1 MKKRFSWAK
10 RLLTLILVLTLI
22 PAVPAVMAAEGE
34 ENPDIQYADF
44 HTIDQAEFLKDTLSS
59 ISSYAKGSGEK
70 SYPNAV
76 WCDFSGEGLGESSEY
91 FFELSEKPDFSDSRV
106 YELRR
111 IRNQQYQLYNLE
123 AGAHVYWRVAL
134 EKEDLP
140 GRPVHEII
148 VTSGAPRNLFIYGIS
163 NMRDLGGW
171 KSSLGENAYIRQG
184 LVFRGGA
191 PNDVLKTGEEQMRDL
206 GIKVEIDLRLKSY
219 DEDLDNKPGPYIEGV
234 DYFYLT
240 LGQHANPEGPEES
253 YREIFRLISEADVNP
268 VYYHCHAG
276 ADRTGI
282 TSFYLLLMCGVS
294 FEDAARDYLFTNFS
308 IYGSRALENGPE
320 KWTQHIRGLEGDTL
334 AEKAKQWAV
343 SMGIPEETVEK
354 IRRTLIENYDPDF
367 KTENEVDPSDW
378 AAEEVDSAIDH
389 GLVPYELRVGYKDPI
404 SRGSVAGMVV
414 NLLQTASNK
423 RIDAFLSER
432 DIARPG
438 DSGYTFPFSDTRDA
452 NISAANGL
460 GIINGV
466 GKGLFNV
473 NGILTRAQAAALIN
487 RVAGVMGVDTSG
499 YTHNFTD
506 ITGNNKWV
514 DSELGWLVENGI
526 IKGVSDTRFNPGG
539 TLTKEQAIL
548 IFNRA
553 AAVLSTGSGRRSATA
568 GSTPEAGSDSY
579 ITRFFSEDEI
589 AVYMPCDDVTAPS
602 AFGSFSVTANGD
614 LDASGGYLGGGA
626 EVDDGYYTVEGFDP
640 GMSSFSVSFWVSVD
654 KLDGDPALVSN
665 KDWDSGNN
673 EGFVLSLREKDITFN
688 FGDGDNRMDERWDLP
703 YDTLDG
709 WMHVTFI
716 VNREAN
722 LVGLAYDFGPVDF
735 RPLSDELAGT
745 AISSPEKFNIGQDG
759 TGEYGDSPEAVMD
772 EIIIFS
778 RALTD
783 SDLGTL
789 AAYYAGAAD

>member
-1 MKKRFSWAK
+1 MKRHHFWVARFVA
-10 RLLTLILVLTLI
+10 LILVLAMI
-22 PAVPAVMAAEGE
+22 PVVPAVMAAEGDGE
-34 ENPDIQYADF
+34 ANIQYADF
-44 HTIDQAEFLKDTLSS
+44 HTTAQDAFLKDTLNS
-59 ISSYAKGSGEK
+59 ISSYAKGSGEN

-76 WCDFSGEGLGESSEY
+76 LCDFSGEGLEESSEY
-91 FFELSEKPDFSDSRV
+91 YFELSKDPDFSDSKIYWV
-106 YELRR
+106 RR

-123 AGAHVYWRVAL
+123 AGAHVYWRAAL

-140 GRPVHEII
+140 NRPVHEII

-171 KSSLGENAYIRQG
+171 SSSLGENAYIRQG

-191 PNDVLKTGEEQMRDL
+191 PNDVLKTGEDQVRDL
-206 GIKVEIDLRLKSY
+206 GIKVEIDLRLASY
-219 DEDLDNKPGPYIEGV
+219 DEDLDMKPGPYIEGV
-234 DYFYLT
+234 EYHYLT
-240 LGQHANPEGPEES
+240 LGQGANPEGPEES
-253 YREIFRLISEADVNP
+253 FREIFRLISEADVNP

-294 FEDAARDYLFTNFS
+294 YEDAARDYLFTNFS
-308 IYGSRALENGPE
+308 IYGARALESGPE
-320 KWTQHIRGLEGDTL
+320 RWTQHIRGFKGDTL
-334 AEKAKQWAV
+334 AEKAKQWAI

-354 IRRTLIENYDPDF
+354 IRTVLIENYDPGF

-378 AAEEVDSAIDH
+378 AVEEVASAIDH
-389 GLVPYELRVGYKDPI
+389 GLVPFELRVGYKDPI
-404 SRGSVAGMVV
+404 SRGAVAGMVV
-414 NLLQTASNK
+414 NLLQIASNK
-423 RIDAFLSER
+423 SIDAFLNER
-432 DIARPG
+432 DVAQPG
-438 DSGYTFPFSDTRDA
+438 DSGYTYPFSDTRDA
-452 NISAANGL
+452 NISAANAL

-473 NGILTRAQAAALIN
+473 EGILTRAQAAALIN
-487 RVAGVMGVDTSG
+487 RVAGVMGIDTSG
-499 YTHNFTD
+499 YTHSFTD

-514 DSELGWLVENGI
+514 DPELGWLVENGI
-526 IKGVSDTRFNPGG
+526 IKGVSSTRFNPGG

-553 AAVLSTGSGRRSATA
+553 AAVLSTGSGRSGTSI
-568 GSTPEAGSDSY
+568 GNTPEAGSDSY
-579 ITRFFSEDEI
+579 ITSFFSEDDI
-589 AVYMPCDDVTAPS
+589 AVYMPCDDVAAPS
-602 AFGSFSVTANGD
+602 AFGKFSVTAIGD
-614 LDASGGYLGGGA
+614 LRESGGYLSGGA
-626 EVDDGYYTVEGFDP
+626 DVEKGYYTVEGFDP
-640 GMSSFSVSFWVSVD
+640 GMNSFSVSFWVNID

-665 KDWDSGNN
+665 KDWGNGSN

-716 VNREAN
+716 VNREDN
-722 LVGLAYDFGPVDF
+722 LVGLSYDFGPADF
-735 RPLSDELAGT
+735 RPLSDELSGT
-745 AISSPEKFNIGQDG
+745 AFGSNEKFNIGQDG

-778 RALTD
+778 KALTD
-783 SDLGTL
+783 SDLVTM